1 MESGAFMNGRSTIIF
16 PLIVLGLLAFI
27 TFWINNTVKSNT
39 QKIDGSNRHD
49 IDYFI
54 ENFVTTKTDLNG
66 NLRNMLA
73 ATEMRHFPDND
84 STELLRPRFTQYSE
98 NKPYTQIEGQ
108 KGLVSSNG
116 EMVEFKDNVVVVR
129 QAFEGRGEMRLS
141 TNYLKV
147 LPKKEIVTT
156 ESDVVITQAPK
167 TVIHGTG
174 MIYDK
179 SQKTFTL
186 LKRVRVHYER
196 PITKSSKA
204 PLPNLSSSAKVNTAR
219 TTNTTVP
226 DNKANNVKKSS
237 NSSRYSN
244 RDLKK
249 N

>member
-1 MESGAFMNGRSTIIF
+1 M
-16 PLIVLGLLAFI
+16 
-27 TFWINNTVKSNT
+27 
-39 QKIDGSNRHD
+39 
-49 IDYFI
+49 
-54 ENFVTTKTDLNG
+54 
-66 NLRNMLA
+66 
-73 ATEMRHFPDND
+73 
-84 STELLRPRFTQYSE
+84 
-98 NKPYTQIEGQ
+98 
-108 KGLVSSNG
+108 SSNG

-204 PLPNLSSSAKVNTAR
+204 PLPNPSSSAKVNTAR

-237 NSSRYSN
+237 NLSRYSN